1 MANPG
6 PTLVTLETSSAW
18 VIILAV
24 SMVTLAAALI
34 LRRMIGR
41 PGGLASGILACL
53 PLLVPPIAAL
63 AFARAPLPE
72 IAVLRPAGAALL
84 DSPEGLIRLLAVADE
99 SHNTLTPYAVSSRVG
114 PWLLLVAVL
123 AILVMLGRRILGAL
137 MMRAL
142 VARSRP
148 LRPQESQ
155 VVASLEALCAR
166 RGVKRPPEL
175 LIMSSGKGALAVGMR
190 RPRIL
195 LSGDLLEEL
204 DSSEVQAVL
213 AHELA
218 HLESGDITLVQLA
231 GVLRDL
237 LAWNPFAHIAFRRL
251 SLDREL
257 EADRRAASLTG
268 QPLAVASGLLKVA
281 QSMIVRRRA
290 FHPGLAFF
298 RSRRAVST
306 RVAQLVAMA
315 EGKSSVVPVG
325 RLPYVAA
332 AALAIVLG
340 LQVGA
345 QFGRQ
350 DAGALAIV
358 WGAQDI
364 DASSAWAPK
373 AFVKHPKAREGRES
387 SAWNSIG
394 RPPARVS
401 GRPQARVSGRY
412 PRFARGVP
420 VKNTHFDDWIV
431 AMNRWTRRLGVSGLT
446 LRWQARTH
454 WEAVPLI
461 SPDAIGPVGIFRME
475 ARLAP

>member
-1 MANPG
+1 
-6 PTLVTLETSSAW
+6 
-18 VIILAV
+18 
-24 SMVTLAAALI
+24 MVTLAAALI
-34 LRRMIGR
+34 LRRLIGR

-53 PLLVPPIAAL
+53 PLLLPPVAAL

-84 DSPEGLIRLLAVADE
+84 DSPDGLIKLLAVADE
-99 SHNTLTPYAVSSRVG
+99 SSHTLTPYAMSSRVG
-114 PWLLLVAVL
+114 PWLLLVAIL
-123 AILVMLGRRILGAL
+123 AIVFMLGRRVLGAL

-142 VARSRP
+142 VAGSRP
-148 LRPQESQ
+148 LLPEESEIA
-155 VVASLEALCAR
+155 ASLEVLCER
-166 RGVKRPPEL
+166 RGVTRPPEL
-175 LIMSSGKGALAVGMR
+175 LIMPPGKGALAVGLR

-195 LSGDLLEEL
+195 LSNNLLKDL
-204 DSSEVQAVL
+204 DSPEVEAVL

-218 HLESGDITLVQLA
+218 HLESGDITLVQLS
-231 GVLRDL
+231 GLLRDL

-257 EADRRAASLTG
+257 EADRLAATLTG
-268 QPLAVASGLLKVA
+268 RPLAVASGLLKVA
-281 QSMIVRRRA
+281 QSMLVRRRA
-290 FHPGLAFF
+290 LDPGLAFF
-298 RSRRAVST
+298 GSRRAVST
-306 RVAQLVAMA
+306 RVAQLMAVADGRTSA
-315 EGKSSVVPVG
+315 VPVG
-325 RLPYVAA
+325 RLPYIVA
-332 AALAIVLG
+332 AALAIALG

-373 AFVKHPKAREGRES
+373 AFVKHPKSREGRERK
-387 SAWNSIG
+387 AWDRRR
-394 RPPARVS
+394 RPPA
-401 GRPQARVSGRY
+401 QVSGRY

-420 VKNTHFDDWIV
+420 VKSGHFDDWIV

-446 LRWQARTH
+446 LRWQARSH

-461 SPDAIGPVGIFRME
+461 SPDAIGPVGIFRMQ

>member
-18 VIILAV
+18 VIIVAV

-53 PLLVPPIAAL
+53 PLLLPPIAAL

-84 DSPEGLIRLLAVADE
+84 ESSDGLIKLLAVADDS
-99 SHNTLTPYAVSSRVG
+99 SHTLTPYAISSRVG

-123 AILVMLGRRILGAL
+123 VVVFMLGRRVVGAL
-137 MMRAL
+137 MLRAL

-148 LRPQESQ
+148 LLPGESG
-155 VVASLEALCAR
+155 VASSLATLCRHQGIKR
-166 RGVKRPPEL
+166 RPEL
-175 LIMSSGKGALAVGMR
+175 LIMSPEKGALAVGLG

-195 LSGDLLEEL
+195 LSEELLSDL
-204 DSSEVQAVL
+204 DSSELEAVL

-218 HLESGDITLVQLA
+218 HLEAGDIALVQLS

-257 EADRRAASLTG
+257 EADRLAATLTG
-268 QPLAVASGLLKVA
+268 RPLAVASGLLKVA

-290 FHPGLAFF
+290 FTHGLAFF
-298 RSRRAVST
+298 GSRRAVST
-306 RVAQLVAMA
+306 RVAQLVAVA
-315 EGKSSVVPVG
+315 EGRSSVVPVG

-332 AALAIVLG
+332 AALSIALG

-387 SAWNSIG
+387 NAWHGRG
-394 RPPARVS
+394 RPPDRVS
-401 GRPQARVSGRY
+401 GRLPTRVSGRY

-420 VKNTHFDDWIV
+420 VKSKHFDDWIV

-461 SPDAIGPVGIFRME
+461 TPDAIGPVGIFRME
-475 ARLAP
+475 ARLGP

>member
-18 VIILAV
+18 VIIVAV
-24 SMVTLAAALI
+24 SMVTLAAALV
-34 LRRMIGR
+34 LRRLIGR

-53 PLLVPPIAAL
+53 PLLLPPVAAL

-84 DSPEGLIRLLAVADE
+84 ERSDGLIKLLAVADE
-99 SHNTLTPYAVSSRVG
+99 SSHTLTPYAISSLVG

-123 AILVMLGRRILGAL
+123 AIVFMLVRRILGAL
-137 MMRAL
+137 VMRAL
-142 VARSRP
+142 VARSRTLLP
-148 LRPQESQ
+148 EDSE
-155 VVASLEALCAR
+155 VAASLEALCKR

-175 LIMSSGKGALAVGMR
+175 LIMSSGKGALAVGIR

-195 LSGDLLEEL
+195 LSDDLLKDL
-204 DSSEVQAVL
+204 DSSEVEAVL

-218 HLESGDITLVQLA
+218 HLESGDITLVQLS

-268 QPLAVASGLLKVA
+268 KPLAVASGLLKVA

-290 FHPGLAFF
+290 FDPGLAFF

-306 RVAQLVAMA
+306 RVAQLVAVA
-315 EGKSSVVPVG
+315 EGRSSVVPVG

-332 AALAIVLG
+332 AALAIALG

-373 AFVKHPKAREGRES
+373 AFIKHPKAREGRES
-387 SAWNSIG
+387 SAWNG
-394 RPPARVS
+394 GGPPARVS

-420 VKNTHFDDWIV
+420 VRSRHFDDWIV

-446 LRWQARTH
+446 LRWQARSH

-461 SPDAIGPVGIFRME
+461 TPAAIGPVGIFRME
-475 ARLAP
+475 ARLEP